1 MKDMKHTEIRKQNM
15 KKDAQIPGETSGKL
29 IHGILFSIII
39 ISLLT
44 VISLKIL
51 DPMTL
56 PIRHVSIN
64 GDFNHL
70 STVLLQ
76 ERASKVVR
84 GGFFIVNVESIQN
97 VVSEDPWVKDILV
110 RRIWPDRIMVDIKEQ
125 EAVAKWKDNA
135 LLNHDAMIF
144 FPDIS
149 TIPDDLAY
157 LSGPDKYSGLVLDY
171 FYQLRNIIPDSLN
184 IKELHFSDRRSWELI
199 LNNDLTLHFGKADVM
214 DKARE
219 FFKYYPRISMN
230 EKRQINYVDLRY
242 TNGFVIG
249 WQINDETELNN
260 GQKENGKKI

>member
-1 MKDMKHTEIRKQNM
+1 M
-15 KKDAQIPGETSGKL
+15 
-29 IHGILFSIII
+29 
-39 ISLLT
+39 
-44 VISLKIL
+44 ISLKIL

-84 GGFFIVNVESIQN
+84 GGFFNVNVESIQN

-144 FPDIS
+144 FLIS
-149 TIPDDLAY
+149 QQFLMTCLIYRVRINTLDWSWIIFINSEISY
-157 LSGPDKYSGLVLDY
+157 L
-171 FYQLRNIIPDSLN
+171 I
-184 IKELHFSDRRSWELI
+184 H
-199 LNNDLTLHFGKADVM
+199 
-214 DKARE
+214 
-219 FFKYYPRISMN
+219 
-230 EKRQINYVDLRY
+230 
-242 TNGFVIG
+242 
-249 WQINDETELNN
+249 
-260 GQKENGKKI
+260 